1 MLISL
6 LLKEEG
12 IGLLINRLR
21 KFLPRESPIYKAF
34 VRPYLDHGNIIYDYP
49 GNATFT
55 KKLES
60 IQCNVCIAITGCFR
74 GSSR

>member
-1 MLISL
+1 MLICL

-12 IGLLINRLR
+12 IGLINRLR

-34 VRPYLDHGNIIYDYP
+34 VRPYLDYGNIIYDYP

-60 IQCNVCIAITGCFR
+60 VQCNVCIAITGCFR